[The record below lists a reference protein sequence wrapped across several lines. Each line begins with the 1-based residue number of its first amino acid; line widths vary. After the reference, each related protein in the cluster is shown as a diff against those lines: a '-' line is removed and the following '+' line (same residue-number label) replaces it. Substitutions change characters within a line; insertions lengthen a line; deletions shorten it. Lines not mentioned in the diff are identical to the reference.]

1 MADEYM
7 PFDRAFAAEYSLQVE
22 VGQADAPDGV
32 TRVQVDGS
40 GNLEAAQLRNQ
51 PGETEAREPEE
62 KGRKGQKSQKDE
74 PEKGP
79 DQVKGQIPQDE
90 VLYLFDQ
97 VSLAPWGRR
106 FPQRQGIPDEA
117 IVEVRLRR
125 EKRES
130 ASVKLWLREAEKD
143 PALGP
148 MLTLLRKH
156 LTELSGG
163 RIYL

>member
-7 PFDRAFAAEYSLQVE
+7 PFDRAFAAEYSLQVD
-22 VGQADAPDGV
+22 VGEADAPDGV

-40 GNLEAAQLRNQ
+40 GNIEATQVRNEA
-51 PGETEAREPEE
+51 GEPEPREPVG
-62 KGRKGQKSQKDE
+62 KGRKTERDAE
-74 PEKGP
+74 PSTR
-79 DQVKGQIPQDE
+79 VKGTIPAEEAQ
-90 VLYLFDQ
+90 YLFEQ

-106 FPQRQGIPDEA
+106 FPQRPGIPDEA

-125 EKRES
+125 QRGDA
-130 ASVKLWLREAEKD
+130 ASIKLWLREAEKD

-148 MLTLLRKH
+148 MLKVLRRH
-156 LTELSGG
+156 LEELSGG

>member
-1 MADEYM
+1 MADEYL

-40 GNLEAAQLRNQ
+40 GNFEAAQLRNE
-51 PGETEAREPEE
+51 PGGSEPRET
-62 KGRKGQKSQKDE
+62 KGRKSPKGEQD
-74 PEKGP
+74 KGP
-79 DQVKGQIPQDE
+79 DQVKGQMPQDE

-106 FPQRQGIPDEA
+106 FPQRPGIPDEA

-125 EKRES
+125 EKRDTVS
-130 ASVKLWLREAEKD
+130 LKLWLREAEKD

-148 MLTLLRKH
+148 MLKLLRKH

>member
-1 MADEYM
+1 MADEYL

-22 VGQADAPDGV
+22 VGHADAPDGV

-40 GNLEAAQLRNQ
+40 GNLEAAQLRNEPQ
-51 PGETEAREPEE
+51 TDPRQREG
-62 KGRKGQKSQKDE
+62 KARKGGKEEGS
-74 PEKGP
+74 
-79 DQVKGQIPQDE
+79 DQVKGRIPEDE

-97 VSLAPWGRR
+97 ASLAPWGRR
-106 FPQRQGIPDEA
+106 FPQRPGIPDEA

-125 EKRES
+125 ERLDG

-143 PALGP
+143 HSLGP
-148 MLTLLRKH
+148 MLKVLRKH

>member
-1 MADEYM
+1 MADEYL

-40 GNLEAAQLRNQ
+40 GNIEAAQLRNEPGGSE
-51 PGETEAREPEE
+51 PGEREP
-62 KGRKGQKSQKDE
+62 KGRKGERKE
-74 PEKGP
+74 GA
-79 DQVKGQIPQDE
+79 DQVKGRIPQEE

-106 FPQRQGIPDEA
+106 FPQRPGIPDEA

-125 EKRES
+125 ERRDG

-148 MLTLLRKH
+148 MLKVLRKH

>member
-1 MADEYM
+1 MADEYV
-7 PFDRAFAAEYSLQVE
+7 PFDRAFAAEFSLQVD
-22 VGQADAPDGV
+22 VGQADAPDGA

-40 GNLEAAQLRNQ
+40 GNFEAVQLRHA
-51 PGETEAREPEE
+51 PGEAEPRERDEINQDLDRDKQSDRVTGRMPPDEA
-62 KGRKGQKSQKDE
+62 
-74 PEKGP
+74 
-79 DQVKGQIPQDE
+79 
-90 VLYLFDQ
+90 LYLFEQ

-106 FPQRQGIPDEA
+106 FPQRPGIPDEA

-125 EKRES
+125 ERRDS

-148 MLTLLRKH
+148 MLKLLRKH
-156 LTELSGG
+156 LTELSEG

>member
-22 VGQADAPDGV
+22 VGQADAPDGI

-40 GNLEAAQLRNQ
+40 GNIEAAQLLNE
-51 PGETEAREPEE
+51 PGGTEPREGEE
-62 KGRKGQKSQKDE
+62 KGRKSQKVE

-79 DQVKGQIPQDE
+79 EQVKGQMPPDE

-97 VSLAPWGRR
+97 ASLAPWGRR
-106 FPQRQGIPDEA
+106 FPQRPGIPDEA

-125 EKRES
+125 ERRDS
-130 ASVKLWLREAEKD
+130 VSVKLWLREAEKD

-148 MLTLLRKH
+148 MLKLLRKH

>member
-1 MADEYM
+1 MRSGIMADEYM

-22 VGQADAPDGV
+22 VGHADAPDGV

-40 GNLEAAQLRNQ
+40 GNIEAAQLRNE
-51 PGETEAREPEE
+51 PGGTGARDRDETGT
-62 KGRKGQKSQKDE
+62 KGERDE
-74 PEKGP
+74 GSN
-79 DQVKGQIPQDE
+79 QVKGRMSPDE
-90 VLYLFDQ
+90 ALYLFDQ
-97 VSLAPWGRR
+97 ASLAPWGRR
-106 FPQRQGIPDEA
+106 FPQRPGIPDEA

-125 EKRES
+125 ERRDS

-148 MLTLLRKH
+148 MLKLLRKH